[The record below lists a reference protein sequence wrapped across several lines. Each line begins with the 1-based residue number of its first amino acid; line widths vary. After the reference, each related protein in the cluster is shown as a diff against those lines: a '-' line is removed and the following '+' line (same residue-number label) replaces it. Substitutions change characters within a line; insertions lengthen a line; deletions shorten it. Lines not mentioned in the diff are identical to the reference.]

1 MTFTFHSPEWL
12 IIMVIMMPWLYNRL
26 SGKKDRG
33 VKQPAILY
41 SDVSKLKKIKP
52 TFRVGLKKKIYL
64 IRFIMIISL
73 FVAMAR
79 PQLGYSEDQILTEGV
94 DILLGLD
101 ISGSMLAEDLEE
113 KKTRLDVSKEVISKF
128 ISERKNDRIGL
139 VVFAGAAFT
148 QCPLTLDYSVL
159 KNFLTRANV
168 GLVKDGTAIGSAIAT
183 SVNRLKKSKAKSRI
197 LILLTDGQNNS
208 GEIGPRTAGK
218 MAKALGIKVYTIGA
232 GTRGLAPIA
241 INDPIFGKRYTRMR
255 VDIDEELLTEIAQQT
270 GGKYYRAQDKAALE
284 RIYEQINT
292 LEKTEIKVKNYTRYR
307 ELAQYFMYFAF
318 FMLLL
323 ELLSKNLILRSLP

>member
-1 MTFTFHSPEWL
+1 MTFTFHNPEWL
-12 IIMVIMMPWLYNRL
+12 VIMIITLPWFYSVL
-26 SGKKDRG
+26 SKKN
-33 VKQPAILY
+33 KIKEPALVY

-52 TFRVGLKKKIYL
+52 TFRVKLRQNLYL
-64 IRFIMIISL
+64 VKLMLIITL
-73 FVAMAR
+73 FTAMAR

-113 KKTRLDVSKEVISKF
+113 KKTRLDAAKEVIAEF
-128 ISERKNDRIGL
+128 ITARKNDRIGL

-159 KNFLTRANV
+159 KNFLERAKV

-183 SVNRLKKSKAKSRI
+183 SVNRLKKSKAESRV
-197 LILLTDGQNNS
+197 LILLTDGQNNA
-208 GEIGPRTAGK
+208 GRIDPRTAGK
-218 MAKALGIKVYTIGA
+218 MAKALGIKIYTIGA

-241 INDPIFGKRYTRMR
+241 VDDPVFGRRYTRMR
-255 VDIDEELLTEIAQQT
+255 VDIDEELLTEIADMT
-270 GGKYYRAQDKAALE
+270 GGKYYRAQDKPALQ
-284 RIYEQINT
+284 RIYDEINK

-307 ELAQYFMYFAF
+307 ELAQYLMYLAF
-318 FMLLL
+318 ILLGL
-323 ELLSKNLILRSLP
+323 EILLKNLVLRSLP